1 MTAAL
6 SYTPD
11 YDTQIDAKKITSE
24 WLLGLT
30 AREERVVRER
40 FGINCAEKTL
50 KEIAAE
56 FDRSVERIRGIEAKA
71 LHKLKGN
78 VSRLKGNI
86 RRCGTRAKVNLAGAN
101 YGISTAPRPPKVR
114 PYPKE
119 WEAYY
124 RLVGVINEMAAAGK
138 AKTAIQNRLIADYR
152 AATWMDQRKI
162 SKFIPCLDAIAY
174 IMRAK
179 TLNY

>member
-1 MTAAL
+1 MAAL

-24 WLLGLT
+24 WLLSLT

-40 FGINCAEKTL
+40 FGINCASKTL

-56 FDRSVERIRGIEAKA
+56 LNRSVERIRGIEARA
-71 LHKLKGN
+71 LRKMKGK

-86 RRCGTRAKVNLAGAN
+86 RRCGTRAKVDFAGASF
-101 YGISTAPRPPKVR
+101 GEATHRDPVKR
-114 PYPKE
+114 PYPVS
-119 WEAYY
+119 WGRHC
-124 RLVGVINEMAAAGK
+124 RLVGFINEMAATGATK
-138 AKTAIQNRLIADYR
+138 HEISDRLVSDYK
-152 AATWMDQRKI
+152 AATWMPQ
-162 SKFIPCLDAIAY
+162 SQLWEYVPSLNAIAY